1 MKNFTQS
8 RAGYHCYFEKY
19 MDRAVNFKNL
29 LKFCFILSPLFS
41 LANTPGFSPTHVK
54 AITATKTLINNGKRI
69 SDPTEI
75 TETIRTNLYLLQAD
89 GSTILADGV
98 FTVYNNLYHDSVT
111 LEDAAKFT
119 NILENIGILRYGKTL
134 AVERRPII
142 QANDTLFFK
151 LWKTTQRAYQIEV
164 VTNMLTNTGLKAFF
178 IDSYLN
184 TSTALPLGNTTKI
197 NFLINDDAGSSAT
210 NRFKIIFKPKP
221 PYVPTP
227 VIFTSLNAS
236 QQGQK
241 IAVKWQVKNE
251 MDIAKYE
258 VEKSTNGTEFSLV
271 NTTQVSSHNSISSD
285 YSWVDDKESSG
296 TNFYRIKIIGLNGIS
311 NITPV
316 VKVVA
321 SKTGTSFIVYP
332 NPVKGNTINL
342 QIVDQVYGI
351 YQLRLVNSSGQ
362 TVYTN
367 KLPVSSN
374 SMLKSINTGT
384 NLPKG
389 VYHLEIKNA
398 DKSTEVKTIL
408 VQ

>member
-8 RAGYHCYFEKY
+8 RSGYLNDFAKY
-19 MDRAVNFKNL
+19 IAKATFSKIL
-29 LKFCFILSPLFS
+29 LKFCFLFCPFFVF
-41 LANTPGFSPTHVK
+41 ANEPGFSANTGK
-54 AITATKTLINNGKRI
+54 IINSVN
-69 SDPTEI
+69 STDPVTEV
-75 TETIRTNLYLLQAD
+75 TETVRTNLYLLQAD

-98 FTVYNNLYHDSVT
+98 FALYNNLYHDSVT

-142 QANDTLFFK
+142 KANDTLFFK
-151 LWKTTQRAYQIEV
+151 LWRTTQRAYQIEV
-164 VTNMLTNTGLKAFF
+164 VTNMLTNTGLQAFF
-178 IDSYLN
+178 VDSYLN
-184 TSTALPLGNTTKI
+184 TSTTLPLGDTTKI
-197 NFLINDDAGSSAT
+197 NFLINGDAGSSAT
-210 NRFKIIFKPKP
+210 DRFKIIFKPKP
-221 PYVPTP
+221 PYIPTP

-258 VEKSTNGTEFSLV
+258 VEKSTNGTEFTLV
-271 NTTQVSSHNSISSD
+271 NTTNVNQHNTISSD
-285 YSWVDDKESSG
+285 YAWFDDKEASG
-296 TNFYRIKIIGLNGIS
+296 TNFYRIKSIGLNGIS

-321 SKTGTSFIVYP
+321 SKTGASFIVYP

-351 YQLRLVNSSGQ
+351 YQLKLVNSNGQ

-367 KLPVSSN
+367 QLPVSSN
-374 SMLKSINTGT
+374 SMLKSINVGT